1 MILKISAA
9 CANSRGCKGGPDACL
24 VFPAAIY
31 VLTAN
36 RIHQVG
42 IMKTPSFHPLLIL
55 LALLA
60 GAVAILV
67 AFSGDPGSEIGLFF
81 STGAEVAPIFLIAL
95 LAHLAY
101 IRPRLRPFVALL
113 TVVLL
118 LALGALSWV
127 LSLAP
132 WITVVETDDLPLE
145 MAMTL
150 FVSLVLCMGAVFTCT
165 LGFSSRIRRYI
176 SSYLPIDPENF
187 VHTVG
192 LVTVAGLALMP
203 LIPLLVLG
211 HAPLADLMA
220 DPDFAL
226 AALTPAEAAKTDF
239 YGLLWMVVGSFIA
252 VGFLVRRTLS
262 DVLERLGVVVPTP
275 KQVFFALGTG
285 LLLVLM
291 FTLIDHAILSVWNY
305 FGWTVTDQH
314 YMQAL
319 FSSYLTPVA
328 AVMAAIVA
336 GVGEELA
343 IRGVLQPRF
352 GIPLSVMVFA
362 SLHAYQ
368 YAWDG
373 VLSVFLAGLVFALLR
388 ERTNTSVCAITHATY
403 DLVLFALLM
412 TGIGWV

>member
-1 MILKISAA
+1 MH
-9 CANSRGCKGGPDACL
+9 P
-24 VFPAAIY
+24 V
-31 VLTAN
+31 VM
-36 RIHQVG
+36 
-42 IMKTPSFHPLLIL
+42 MKTLSFHPLLIF
-55 LALLA
+55 LALL
-60 GAVAILV
+60 GGVVAILV

-81 STGAEVAPIFLIAL
+81 STGAEVAPIFLLAL

-101 IRPRLRPFVALL
+101 LHPRMRPVVALL

-145 MAMTL
+145 MVMTL
-150 FVSLVLCMGAVFTCT
+150 FVSLLLCMGAVFICL
-165 LGFSSRIRRYI
+165 LGFSSRIRRHL
-176 SSYLPIDPENF
+176 SSYLPIDPDNF

-192 LVTVAGLALMP
+192 LVTVAGLALIP

-211 HAPLADLMA
+211 HAPLADLLA
-220 DPDFAL
+220 NPDFAL
-226 AALTPAEAAKTDF
+226 PALTPAEAAKTDF
-239 YGLLWMVVGSFIA
+239 YGLLWTVVGSFLA
-252 VGFLVRRTLS
+252 VGLLVRRSLS
-262 DVLERLGVVVPTP
+262 DVLERLGVVVPTL
-275 KQVFFALGTG
+275 KQVLFALATAF
-285 LLLVLM
+285 LLVGV
-291 FTLIDHAILSVWNY
+291 FTVIDHAILAVWNY
-305 FGWTVTDQH
+305 FGWAVTDQH

-328 AVMAAIVA
+328 AVTAAIVA

-373 VLSVFLAGLVFALLR
+373 VLSVFLAGFVFAALR
-388 ERTNTSVCAITHATY
+388 EKTNTSVCAITHATY

-412 TGIGWV
+412 AGIGWV